1 MLTVPHATVEERDV
15 RTTLAEAARRDAW
28 GAEERRKLGPDVAAA
43 LVDAGFPRHFVPARW
58 QGRAG
63 SFAGLLADASD
74 VAENCAA
81 AGWCAALYAAHGR
94 LAAYLPE
101 QGQRDLWAHGPDVL
115 IAASVVPPQGKA
127 EAVPGGWRLDG
138 QWRLASGVD
147 HADWVLLASW
157 TPGPE
162 GPEHRVFAV
171 PREALSVQDTW
182 YSVGL
187 RGSGSNSVTADGVAV
202 PAHRSFPLSALL
214 QPLPDAARCHRVPY
228 PMVAALIFAAPV
240 LGAARA
246 ALRAWTAE
254 YARAAPRGAG
264 HVPLLARASAQIHA
278 AGLLLA
284 CAAERADR
292 GEITP
297 LTVAENRRDAATA
310 ALLCRETVDEL
321 FHASGMRGQ
330 NPDSPVQRA
339 WRDVTTA
346 AGHGALAVAS
356 AADAYADAVLTR
368 ERHDRDGGGAR

>member
-1 MLTVPHATVEERDV
+1 MLTGRHATAGERDV
-15 RTTLAEAARRDAW
+15 RSTLAAAARRDAW
-28 GAEERRKLGPDVAAA
+28 GAEQRRRLGPEVAAA
-43 LVDAGFPRHFVPARW
+43 LADAGFPRHFVPTRW
-58 QGRAG
+58 RGTAG
-63 SFAGLLADASD
+63 SFAGLLADASAA
-74 VAENCAA
+74 AENCAA
-81 AGWCAALYAAHGR
+81 TGWCAALYAAHGR

-101 QGQRDLWAHGPDVL
+101 QGQRDLWAQGPDVL
-115 IAASVVPPQGKA
+115 IAASVVPPQGRA
-127 EAVPGGWRLDG
+127 EAVSGGWRLDG

-157 TPGPE
+157 TPGPG
-162 GPEHRVFAV
+162 GPEHRIFAV
-171 PREALSVQDTW
+171 PRAALSVQDTW
-182 YSVGL
+182 FSVGL
-187 RGSGSNSVTADGVAV
+187 RGSGSNSVTAEGVVV
-202 PAHRSFPLSALL
+202 PSHRSFPLSALL
-214 QPLPDAARCHRVPY
+214 SALPGAARCHRVPY

-254 YARAAPRGAG
+254 CVQAVPRRAE
-264 HVPLLARASAQIHA
+264 HVTLLARASAQIHA

-292 GEITP
+292 GEITA

-310 ALLCRETVDEL
+310 ALLCREAVDEL

-346 AGHGALAVAS
+346 AGHGALAVGS
-356 AADAYADAVLTR
+356 AADAYADAVLSR
-368 ERHDRDGGGAR
+368 EEHARDGGGAG